1 VLTVA
6 EKKTKPK
13 AAANTK
19 AAGKKAP
26 AKTRVDK
33 KPISPGTTQGF
44 YIVGIGASAGGL
56 EAFEAVFRNM
66 PENPGMAFVLVP
78 HLDPTHAS
86 ILPQLVQKCTK
97 MQVMQV
103 EDGLKVLPNTVY
115 IVPPN
120 NDLAMLHG
128 TLQLIEPTGS
138 RAVRLPINYF
148 FRSLAQDQREK
159 AICIVLSG
167 MGTDGALGLRAI
179 KGELGMA
186 MVQAQ
191 ETAKFDSMPRS
202 AIETGLVDYVL
213 PPQKMGKHLIEYAKR
228 TTNRLASRDFPKDG
242 ELPDAMQ
249 KIYILLRAQ
258 TGHDFSLYKPNTVWR
273 RIERRMDVHQLD
285 HISKY
290 VRYLQENPREVE
302 ILFKELLIGVTRF
315 FRDPEAFQILKER
328 ILPEY
333 LKDKPNTSSI
343 RVWVPGCSS
352 GEEAYS
358 VAMIVSECVGA
369 LDQHFNVQIFAT
381 DIDAD
386 AIALARVGIYPES
399 IAADVEADR
408 LRRFFSKEDGTYRVK
423 KSVRE
428 MLVFA
433 PHDIIKDPPFTKL
446 DLVCCRNLLIYLDSI
461 LQKKLLPLFHY
472 SLIPKGILFLGS
484 SETIGGFV
492 DLFASVDRK
501 WKIFTRKD
509 SASVPYTVV
518 EFPPMQPPEKA
529 PEFHVLRSGETG
541 IRRLAEGFL
550 IKRYA
555 PPSVL
560 VNEKGDIQYVHGRTG
575 KYLEPG
581 PGEAKFNILDM
592 AREGLRGELSRAI
605 RKANAEKEDVSCK
618 GLRVRSNGDIQTVN
632 LSVKPVTERG
642 APPGLLMVFFEEV
655 RAGGESIR
663 AETKGQSKKKPQK
676 QLEVVERE
684 LQYTK
689 ESLQSTIEEME
700 TINEALNATNEEL
713 QSTNE
718 ELQSANEELQTSKE
732 EQQSL
737 NEEVVTVNTELQS
750 KVEELSRVNDDMKNL
765 LDSIE
770 IPTIFVDSELKIK
783 RFTSHAVKLIHLI
796 QSDIGRPISHVVS
809 NLKYGNLAEDT
820 EEVLRKPG
828 LKEMEVEGKDGR
840 WYLMRMLPYRTTDNV
855 LDGVVISFL
864 DIHERKTAAD
874 KIESLNQSLQEVG
887 EFAKATVATLR
898 EPLLVLS
905 QDLRVI
911 SANPSFYRT
920 FQVKQGSTEGRLIY
934 ELGNRQW
941 DIPGLRELL
950 ERIIPENNFF
960 EGYEVEHRFPDIGF
974 RKMLLNA
981 RKIAPDKTGRALIL
995 LAIEDVTEKTA
1006 KTSRG

>member
-1 VLTVA
+1 VA
-6 EKKTKPK
+6 KKKDKPK
-13 AAANTK
+13 AAAKTK

-26 AKTRVDK
+26 AKAGGDK
-33 KPISPGTTQGF
+33 KPVSPGTTQGF

-66 PENPGMAFVLVP
+66 PDNPGMAFVLVP
-78 HLDPTHAS
+78 HLDPTHTS
-86 ILPQLVQKCTK
+86 ILPQLVQKCTHMK
-97 MQVMQV
+97 VMQV
-103 EDGLKVLPNTVY
+103 EDRLKVLPNTVY

-120 NDLAMLHG
+120 KDLAMLHG

-138 RAVRLPINYF
+138 RAGRLPINYF
-148 FRSLAQDQREK
+148 FRSLAQDQGEK

-179 KGELGMA
+179 KEELGMA
-186 MVQAQ
+186 MVQAP
-191 ETAKFDSMPRS
+191 ETAKYDSMPRS
-202 AIETGLVDYVL
+202 AAETGLADYVL
-213 PPQKMGKHLIEYAKR
+213 PPEKMGEHLIEYAKSAPYR
-228 TTNRLASRDFPKDG
+228 VARRGFPKDG
-242 ELPDAMQ
+242 EVPDAMQ

-273 RIERRMDVHQLD
+273 RIERRIDLHQLD
-285 HISKY
+285 HISNY

-302 ILFKELLIGVTRF
+302 TLFKELLIGVTRF
-315 FRDPEAFQILKER
+315 FRDPEAFEILKEK
-328 ILPEY
+328 ILSEY
-333 LKDKPNTSSI
+333 LKDKPNPYSV

-358 VAMIVSECVGA
+358 VAMIMSECVEA
-369 LDQHFNVQIFAT
+369 LGQRFNIQIFAT

-399 IAADVEADR
+399 IAADVDADR
-408 LRRFFSKEDGTYRVK
+408 LRRFFSKENGTYRVK
-423 KSVRE
+423 KNVRE

-472 SLIPKGILFLGS
+472 SLKPKGILFLGS

-492 DLFASVDRK
+492 DLFTSVERK

-509 SASVPYTVV
+509 SASAPYTHV
-518 EFPPMQPPEKA
+518 EFPPIQPPEKA
-529 PEFHVLRSGETG
+529 PETHAWRSGETS

-550 IKRYA
+550 MKRYA

-560 VNEKGDIQYVHGRTG
+560 INEKGDIQYVHGRTG
-575 KYLEPG
+575 KYLEPA

-605 RKANAEKEDVSCK
+605 RKANAEKADVTCK
-618 GLRVRSNGDIQTVN
+618 GLRVRSNGDIQSVN

-642 APPGLLMVFFEEV
+642 TPPGLLMILFEDV
-655 RAGGESIR
+655 ESVGKSTR
-663 AETKGQSKKKPQK
+663 AETKGRAKKKPNQ
-676 QLEVVERE
+676 QLEVVEQE

-689 ESLQSTIEEME
+689 ESLQSTIEELE
-700 TINEALNATNEEL
+700 TINEALNAANEEL

-750 KVEELSRVNDDMKNL
+750 KVDELSRVNNDMKNL

-770 IPTIFVDSELKIK
+770 IPTIFLDSEQKIK
-783 RFTSHAVKLIHLI
+783 RFTSNAAKLVHLIH
-796 QSDIGRPISHVVS
+796 SDIGRPISHVVS
-809 NLKYGNLAEDT
+809 NLKYGNLAEDAW
-820 EEVLRKPG
+820 EVLEKPG
-828 LKEMEVEGKDGR
+828 IKEVEVEGKDGR
-840 WYLMRMLPYRTTDNV
+840 WYLMRILPYRTTDNV
-855 LDGVVISFL
+855 LDGVVISFI
-864 DIHERKTAAD
+864 DVHERKTTAD
-874 KIESLNQSLQEVG
+874 KIEALNQSLQEAR
-887 EFAKATVATLR
+887 EFAEAIIGTLR
-898 EPLLVLS
+898 EPLVVLN
-905 QDLRVI
+905 QDLKVI

-920 FQVKQGSTEGRLIY
+920 FQVNPGSTEGRLIY
-934 ELGNRQW
+934 DLGNRQW

-950 ERIIPENNFF
+950 EGIIPENNFF
-960 EGYEVEHRFPDIGF
+960 ENYEVEHKFPDIGF
-974 RKMLLNA
+974 RRMLLNA
-981 RKIAPDKTGRALIL
+981 RKIAPEKTRSALIL
-995 LAIEDVTEKTA
+995 LAIEDVTA
-1006 KTSRG
+1006 KRS

>member
-1 VLTVA
+1 MA
-6 EKKTKPK
+6 EKKEKPK
-13 AAANTK
+13 AAADKK

-26 AKTRVDK
+26 AKTRVDR
-33 KPISPGTTQGF
+33 KPISPATTKRF

-78 HLDPTHAS
+78 HLDPTHTS
-86 ILPQLVQKCTK
+86 ILPQLVQKCTHMK
-97 MQVMQV
+97 VMQV
-103 EDGLKVLPNTVY
+103 EDGLRILPNTVY

-120 NDLAMLHG
+120 KDLAILHG
-128 TLQLIEPTGS
+128 TLQLIDPTGT

-148 FRSLAQDQREK
+148 FRSLAQDRGEK

-179 KGELGMA
+179 KEELGMA
-186 MVQAQ
+186 MVQAP
-191 ETAKFDSMPRS
+191 ETAKYDSMPRS

-213 PPQKMGKHLIEYAKR
+213 PPEKMGKQLIEYEKR
-228 TTNRLASRDFPKDG
+228 ATYRLAPRDFPKDG
-242 ELPDAMQ
+242 EVPDAMQ

-290 VRYLQENPREVE
+290 VRYLQENPREVG

-315 FRDPEAFQILKER
+315 FRDPEAFEILKKK

-333 LKDKPNTSSI
+333 LKDKPNTSSL

-358 VAMIVSECVGA
+358 VAMITSECLEA
-369 LDQHFNVQIFAT
+369 LERHFNVQIFAT

-399 IAADVEADR
+399 IAADVDADR
-408 LRRFFSKEDGTYRVK
+408 LKRFFSKEDGTYRVK

-433 PHDIIKDPPFTKL
+433 PHDIIKDPPFTKQ
-446 DLVCCRNLLIYLDSI
+446 DLVCCRNLLIYLDSV

-472 SLIPKGILFLGS
+472 SLKPKGILFLGS

-492 DLFASVDRK
+492 DLFTSVDRK
-501 WKIFTRKD
+501 WKIFTRKE
-509 SASVPYTVV
+509 SASAPYTVV
-518 EFPPMQPPEKA
+518 EFPPIQPPEKA
-529 PEFHVLRSGETG
+529 PGLPAWRGGEVS

-550 IKRYA
+550 VKKYA

-560 VNEKGDIQYVHGRTG
+560 INEQGDIQYVHGRTG
-575 KYLEPG
+575 KYLEPA
-581 PGEAKFNILDM
+581 PGEARFNILDM
-592 AREGLRGELSRAI
+592 AREGLRGDLSRAI
-605 RKANAEKEDVSCK
+605 RKANAEKQDVTCK
-618 GLRVRSNGDIQTVN
+618 GLRVKSNGDIQSVN

-642 APPGLLMVFFEEV
+642 TPSGLLMVLFED
-655 RAGGESIR
+655 AGSAGKSLQ
-663 AETKGQSKKKPQK
+663 AETKSQSKKKPQK

-689 ESLQSTIEEME
+689 ESLQSTIEELE
-700 TINEALNATNEEL
+700 TINEALNATNEEV

-750 KVEELSRVNDDMKNL
+750 KVDELSRVNDDMRNL

-770 IPTIFVDSELKIK
+770 MPTIFLDSELKIK

-796 QSDIGRPISHVVS
+796 QSDIGRPINHVVS
-809 NLKYGNLAEDT
+809 NLKYGKLAEDAG
-820 EEVLRKPG
+820 EVLRKPG

-864 DIHERKTAAD
+864 DVHERKTAAD
-874 KIESLNQSLQEVG
+874 KIESLNQSLQEARD
-887 EFAKATVATLR
+887 FADATIATLR
-898 EPLLVLS
+898 EPLVVLN
-905 QDLRVI
+905 QDLRVV

-920 FQVKQGSTEGRLIY
+920 FQVSPGSTEGRLIY

-950 ERIIPENNFF
+950 EKIIPENNFF
-960 EGYEVEHRFPDIGF
+960 EDYEVEHRFPDIGF

-995 LAIEDVTEKTA
+995 LAIEEVTA
-1006 KTSRG
+1006 KRS

>member
-1 VLTVA
+1 MA
-6 EKKTKPK
+6 EKKRKPK
-13 AAANTK
+13 TVTNRTT
-19 AAGKKAP
+19 P
-26 AKTRVDK
+26 SRKTSTRISNDK
-33 KPISPGTTQGF
+33 KPVPSAKLEGF
-44 YIVGIGASAGGL
+44 YTVGMGASAGGL

-66 PENPGMAFVLVP
+66 PEDPGMAFILVP
-78 HLDPTHAS
+78 HLDPTHTS
-86 ILPQLVQKCTK
+86 ILPQLVQKCTHMK
-97 MQVMQV
+97 VMQV

-120 NDLAMLHG
+120 KDLAIFHG

-179 KGELGMA
+179 KEVLGMA
-186 MVQAQ
+186 MVQAP
-191 ETAKFDSMPRS
+191 ETAKYDSMPRS

-213 PPQKMGKHLIEYAKR
+213 PPEKMGEHLIEYRKR
-228 TTNRLASRDFPKDG
+228 ATNRLVPWDFPKDG
-242 ELPDAMQ
+242 EVTVAMQ

-273 RIERRMDVHQLD
+273 RVERRMDVHQLD

-315 FRDPEAFQILKER
+315 FRDPEAFEILKEK
-328 ILPEY
+328 IMPQY
-333 LKDKPNTSSI
+333 LKDKPNTTSI

-358 VAMIVSECVGA
+358 VAMIMSECVEA
-369 LDQHFNVQIFAT
+369 LDHHCNVQIFAT

-386 AIALARVGIYPES
+386 AIALARVGIYPET
-399 IAADVEADR
+399 IAEDVDADR
-408 LRRFFSKEDGTYRVK
+408 LRRFFSKEDGTYRVIK
-423 KSVRE
+423 NVRE

-446 DLVCCRNLLIYLDSI
+446 DLICCRNLLIYLDSI

-472 SLIPKGILFLGS
+472 SLKPKGILFLGS
-484 SETIGGFV
+484 SETIGGSV
-492 DLFASVDRK
+492 DLFSASDRK

-509 SASVPYTVV
+509 SASAPCTIV
-518 EFPPMQPPEKA
+518 EFPPMRPPEKA
-529 PEFHVLRSGETG
+529 AEIHAWRGGES
-541 IRRLAEGFL
+541 RVRQLAEGFL
-550 IKRYA
+550 TSRYA
-555 PPSVL
+555 PPGVL
-560 VNEKGDIQYVHGRTG
+560 INDKGDIQYVHGRTG
-575 KYLEPG
+575 KYLEPAS
-581 PGEAKFNILDM
+581 GEARFNILGM

-605 RKANAEKEDVSCK
+605 QKANAEKRDITCK
-618 GLRVRSNGDIQTVN
+618 GLRVKSNGDIQSVN
-632 LSVKPVTERG
+632 LSVKQVTGRG
-642 APPGLLMVFFEEV
+642 TPPGLLMILFEDV
-655 RAGGESIR
+655 GSAGKSIQ
-663 AETKGQSKKKPQK
+663 AERKGQSKNKPYK
-676 QLEVVERE
+676 RIEVIEQE

-689 ESLQSTIEEME
+689 ESLQSTIEELE

-750 KVEELSRVNDDMKNL
+750 KLDELSNVNNDIRNL

-770 IPTIFVDSELKIK
+770 FPTIFLDRELKIK
-783 RFTSHAVKLIHLI
+783 RFTSNAVKLVHLI

-809 NLKYGNLAEDT
+809 NLKYGNLAEDA
-820 EEVLRKPG
+820 EQVLRKPG
-828 LKEMEVEGKDGR
+828 LKETEVESKDGR
-840 WYLMRMLPYRTTDNV
+840 WYLMRILPYRTADNV

-864 DIHERKTAAD
+864 DIHDRKAAAD
-874 KIESLNQSLQEVG
+874 KIQSLNQSLQEAHD
-887 EFAKATVATLR
+887 FAEAIIATLR
-898 EPLLVLS
+898 EPLVVLN
-905 QDLRVI
+905 QDLSVI
-911 SANPSFYRT
+911 SANRSFYRT
-920 FQVKQGSTEGRLIY
+920 FQVNPGSTEGRLIY
-934 ELGNRQW
+934 DLGNRQW

-950 ERIIPENNFF
+950 ERIIPENDVL
-960 EGYEVEHRFPDIGF
+960 EDYEVEHGFPDIGF

-981 RKIAPDKTGRALIL
+981 RRIASEKTGRALIL
-995 LAIEDVTEKTA
+995 LAFEDATA
-1006 KTSRG
+1006 KSS

>member
-1 VLTVA
+1 VLAVA
-6 EKKTKPK
+6 EKKEKPK
-13 AAANTK
+13 AAADKK

-26 AKTRVDK
+26 AKTRVDR
-33 KPISPGTTQGF
+33 KPISPATTKRF

-78 HLDPTHAS
+78 HLDPTHTS
-86 ILPQLVQKCTK
+86 ILPQLVQKCTHMK
-97 MQVMQV
+97 VMQV
-103 EDGLKVLPNTVY
+103 EDGLRILPNTVY

-120 NDLAMLHG
+120 KDLAILHG
-128 TLQLIEPTGS
+128 TLQLIDPTGT

-148 FRSLAQDQREK
+148 FRSLAQDRGEK

-179 KGELGMA
+179 KEELGMA
-186 MVQAQ
+186 MVQAP
-191 ETAKFDSMPRS
+191 ETAKYDSMPRS

-213 PPQKMGKHLIEYAKR
+213 PPEKMGKQLIEYEKR
-228 TTNRLASRDFPKDG
+228 ATYRLAPRDFPKDG
-242 ELPDAMQ
+242 EAPDAMQ

-315 FRDPEAFQILKER
+315 FRDPEAFEILKKK

-333 LKDKPNTSSI
+333 LKDKPNTTSL

-358 VAMIVSECVGA
+358 VAMITSECLEA
-369 LDQHFNVQIFAT
+369 LERHFNVQIFAT

-399 IAADVEADR
+399 IAADVDADR
-408 LRRFFSKEDGTYRVK
+408 LKRFFSKEDGTYRVK

-433 PHDIIKDPPFTKL
+433 PHDIIKDPPFTKQ
-446 DLVCCRNLLIYLDSI
+446 DLVCCRNLLIYLDSV

-472 SLIPKGILFLGS
+472 SLKPKGILFLGS
-484 SETIGGFV
+484 SETVGGFV
-492 DLFASVDRK
+492 DLFTSVDRK
-501 WKIFTRKD
+501 WKIFTRKE
-509 SASVPYTVV
+509 SASAPYTVI
-518 EFPPMQPPEKA
+518 EFPPIQPPEKA
-529 PEFHVLRSGETG
+529 PGLHAWRGGEVS

-550 IKRYA
+550 VKKYA

-560 VNEKGDIQYVHGRTG
+560 INEKGDIQYVHGRTG
-575 KYLEPG
+575 KYLEPA
-581 PGEAKFNILDM
+581 PGEARFNILDM

-605 RKANAEKEDVSCK
+605 RKANAEKQDVTCK
-618 GLRVRSNGDIQTVN
+618 GLRVKSNGDIQSVN

-642 APPGLLMVFFEEV
+642 TPSGLLMVLFED
-655 RAGGESIR
+655 AGSAGKSSQ
-663 AETKGQSKKKPQK
+663 AETKSQSKKKPQK

-689 ESLQSTIEEME
+689 ESLQSTIEELE
-700 TINEALNATNEEL
+700 TINEALNATNEEV

-750 KVEELSRVNDDMKNL
+750 KVDELSRVNDDMRNL

-770 IPTIFVDSELKIK
+770 MPTIFLDSELKIK

-796 QSDIGRPISHVVS
+796 QSDIGRPINHVVS
-809 NLKYGNLAEDT
+809 NLKYGKLADDAG
-820 EEVLRKPG
+820 EVLRKPG

-864 DIHERKTAAD
+864 DVHERKTAAD
-874 KIESLNQSLQEVG
+874 KIESLNQSLQEARD
-887 EFAKATVATLR
+887 FADATIATLR
-898 EPLLVLS
+898 EPLVVLN
-905 QDLRVI
+905 QDLRVV

-920 FQVKQGSTEGRLIY
+920 FQVSPGSTEGRLIY

-950 ERIIPENNFF
+950 EKIIPENNFF
-960 EGYEVEHRFPDIGF
+960 EDYEVEHRFPDIGF

-995 LAIEDVTEKTA
+995 LAIEEVTA
-1006 KTSRG
+1006 KRS